1 MKKTLVTLSATLMI
15 SAFSPYVI
23 STSAETSISS
33 LQSELSD
40 TQKALA
46 ELNAQ
51 IAKVDQAIE
60 DNRKMIAQTE
70 ADIKKTEEQVKTL
83 EVEIEQLEKEIEA
96 RNEILKERARMMQ
109 QSGGTISYLDVI
121 FGAQSF
127 SDFINRV
134 SAVSTIMQADQEI
147 IDEQAKAINLVEE
160 KQAKIQ
166 ETLTALTNKKEELVA
181 MQGQIEDQKVQND
194 ALKAALQSKEQKTLA
209 DIEDLRASMIT
220 ATPAVSTTTS
230 SSSAPTTSNATVA
243 ASVPTST
250 PKVSG
255 SINTVIKAGYKYIGN
270 SVYVF
275 GGGRNSYDVAH
286 GRFDCSGFVHWAFA
300 QAGISVGASTDALK
314 NQGTRVSVSD
324 MKPGDLVFFNTYK
337 TDGHVGIYIGGG
349 KFIGS
354 QSSTGV
360 GIADMTSGYWKNT
373 FNGRV
378 NRIF

>member
-181 MQGQIEDQKVQND
+181 MQGQIEDQKAQND

>member
-33 LQSELSD
+33 LQTELSD

-70 ADIKKTEEQVKTL
+70 AEIKKTEEQVKTL
-83 EVEIEQLEKEIEA
+83 EAEIEQLEKEIEA

-166 ETLTALTNKKEELVA
+166 ETLTSLTNEKEELVA
-181 MQGQIEDQKVQND
+181 MQGQIEDQKAQND

-230 SSSAPTTSNATVA
+230 SSSAPTTSNAT

>member
-1 MKKTLVTLSATLMI
+1 MI

>member
-23 STSAETSISS
+23 STSAETMSS
-33 LQSELSD
+33 LQTELSD

-70 ADIKKTEEQVKTL
+70 AEIKKSEEEVKTL
-83 EVEIEQLEKEIEA
+83 ETEIEKLEKEIEA

-166 ETLTALTNKKEELVA
+166 ETLTALTDKKEELVA
-181 MQGQIEDQKVQND
+181 MQGQIEDQKAQND
-194 ALKAALQSKEQKTLA
+194 ALKAALKSKEQKTLA

-220 ATPAVSTTTS
+220 ATPAVSTTASTS
-230 SSSAPTTSNATVA
+230 PATKTAKATVT

-250 PKVSG
+250 PKVTG
-255 SINTVIKAGYKYIGN
+255 SINTVINAGYKYIGN

-275 GGGRNSYDVAH
+275 GGGRSAYDIAN

-300 QAGISVGASTDALK
+300 QAGVNVGSSTSVLRG
-314 NQGTRVSVSD
+314 QGTAVSVSN
-324 MKPGDLVFFNTYK
+324 MKPGDLVFFDTYK
-337 TDGHVGIYIGGG
+337 KDGHVGIYIGGG

-360 GIADMTSGYWKNT
+360 GIADMTSGYWKNH
-373 FNGRV
+373 FKGHVRRV
-378 NRIF
+378 M

>member
-1 MKKTLVTLSATLMI
+1 LKKTLVTLSATLMI

-23 STSAETSISS
+23 STSAETMST
-33 LQSELSD
+33 LQTELSD

-70 ADIKKTEEQVKTL
+70 AEIKKTEEQVKTL

-166 ETLTALTNKKEELVA
+166 ETLTALTNEKEELVA
-181 MQGQIEDQKVQND
+181 MQGQIEDQKAQND

-255 SINTVIKAGYKYIGN
+255 SISTVINAGYKYIGN

-275 GGGRNSYDVAH
+275 GGGRSAYDIAN

-300 QAGISVGASTDALK
+300 QAGVNVGSSTSVLRH
-314 NQGTRVSVSD
+314 QGTAVSVSN
-324 MKPGDLVFFNTYK
+324 MKPGDLVFFDTYK
-337 TDGHVGIYIGGG
+337 KDGHVGIYIGGG

-360 GIADMTSGYWKNT
+360 GIANMTSGYWKNH
-373 FNGRV
+373 FSGHVRRV
-378 NRIF
+378 M